1 MRQLKLITIQLLL
14 LLLPLFTLMSSAA
27 KQHVDWSRTE
37 VMDPFGLYILHWRL
51 ERKDIIF
58 TATVN
63 TRGFIGL
70 GFSYRHGR
78 MTGSD
83 LVLAWVDDHTGLPN
97 VLVSWLLHFIII
109 IVRPSIVHCFCHKV
123 LVVSSFCSCH
133 SAKIETTLFLEPT
146 LCNSIGHSLLFF
158 SPYHISVAVDK

>member
-1 MRQLKLITIQLLL
+1 MKQHKLVTMKLFLLL
-14 LLLPLFTLMSSAA
+14 LSLFTLMSSAA
-27 KQHVDWSRTE
+27 KQHVDWTRTE
-37 VMDPFGLYILHWRL
+37 VMDPFGLYILQWRL

-97 VLVSWLLHFIII
+97 VLVSSVIPTLSSYLLSGLY
-109 IVRPSIVHCFCHKV
+109 VC
-123 LVVSSFCSCH
+123 
-133 SAKIETTLFLEPT
+133 KIHQPWTLDCNQTLFT
-146 LCNSIGHSLLFF
+146 LLFRTIWRF
-158 SPYHISVAVDK
+158 VVFITAHSVNYGYTSCWTRVK

>member
-27 KQHVDWSRTE
+27 KHHVDWSRTE

-97 VLVSWLLHFIII
+97 ILVSLLLLFHYHHHCY
-109 IVRPSIVHCFCHKV
+109 VLLMLVPSAVYCFYRNV
-123 LVVSSFCSCH
+123 LVVPFIRLMLYHYSNVIQLQSSHWYS
-133 SAKIETTLFLEPT
+133 
-146 LCNSIGHSLLFF
+146 
-158 SPYHISVAVDK
+158 